1 MELNRPVTVFLSAR
15 GRETLELVA
24 GVSRESEAASFYAFQ
39 TDESGL
45 CVSVRKEDGEH
56 SLLIRWDCILA
67 VDVPVGGT
75 ALLESAV

>member
-1 MELNRPVTVFLSAR
+1 MELNRPVTVFLSAK
-15 GRETLELVA
+15 GQETLELAA
-24 GVSRESEAASFYAFQ
+24 GVSRESEVASFYAFQ

-45 CVSVRKEDGEH
+45 WVSVRKKDSEH

-75 ALLESAV
+75 PILEMAV

>member
-1 MELNRPVTVFLSAR
+1 MELNRPVTVFLSEK
-15 GRETLELVA
+15 GQETLELVA
-24 GVSRESEAASFYAFQ
+24 GVSRESVVTSFYAFQ

-45 CVSVRKEDGEH
+45 WVSVRKEDGEH

-75 ALLESAV
+75 PVLESTV

>member
-1 MELNRPVTVFLSAR
+1 MELNRPVSVFLSAK
-15 GRETLELVA
+15 GQETLELA
-24 GVSRESEAASFYAFQ
+24 TGASQESAVASFYAFQ

-45 CVSVRKEDGEH
+45 WVSVRKEDGEH

-75 ALLESAV
+75 PIPEFSV

>member
-1 MELNRPVTVFLSAR
+1 MDLNRPVTVFLNEK
-15 GRETLELVA
+15 GRETLELAA
-24 GVSRESEAASFYAFQ
+24 GISRESAVTSCYAFQ

-45 CVSVRKEDGEH
+45 WVSVRKKDGDH

-75 ALLESAV
+75 PILESAV